1 MTPLRSVLLWLLI
14 VAVFL
19 GIGFLY
25 ADHPFKPPDGP
36 EPVIA
41 FGGLGVG
48 VALCVLAGLFIL
60 RRVRSRRMPRF
71 LAAVLLLWSSALSIL
86 VPVPIMRVASLAT
99 PYRGSNVNFNLFQG
113 EHAQWVFC

>member
-14 VAVFL
+14 VATFL

-48 VALCVLAGLFIL
+48 VALCMLAGLFIL
-60 RRVRSRRMPRF
+60 RWVRSRRMPRF

-86 VPVPIMRVASLAT
+86 VPVPVMRVASLAT
-99 PYRGSNVNFNLFQG
+99 R
-113 EHAQWVFC
+113 

>member
-14 VAVFL
+14 VAAFL
-19 GIGFLY
+19 GVGCLY

-60 RRVRSRRMPRF
+60 RRVRARRMPRF

-86 VPVPIMRVASLAT
+86 VPIPIMGAASRAT
-99 PYRGSNVNFNLFQG
+99 PYRGLQKGFHLFEG
-113 EHAQWVFC
+113 EHAMWVFI